1 MKRIAVITLF
11 TVFCALFSLQAQ
23 ERKLKIGYTNVDYIL
38 SLMPEAKQI
47 ETEYKSY
54 EKQLQN
60 QLESKI
66 TEYQTKAEEFRRDA
80 ATMTDIVRADKQ
92 NDLVALQNSIE
103 KFQREAEVSL
113 QNKQIELFQPA
124 YKKITDAIAIVSERQ
139 GYTHVFSDN
148 ASGLQVLLYAT
159 PEDDISNAVLKE
171 LGIEPPPAASNPGN

>member
-1 MKRIAVITLF
+1 MKQLF
-11 TVFCALFSLQAQ
+11 TLSFILLMLSSGYTRAQ
-23 ERKLKIGYTNVDYIL
+23 ERQLKIGYTNVDYIL

-66 TEYQTKAEEFRRDA
+66 QEYQGKAETFRRDA
-80 ATMTDIVRADKQ
+80 PTMTELVRADKQ
-92 NDLVALQNSIE
+92 NELIALQESIE
-103 KFQREAEVSL
+103 KFQREAEISL
-113 QNKQIELFQPA
+113 QNKQLELFQPA
-124 YKKITDAIAIVSERQ
+124 YKKITDAIKTVSEAN

-159 PEDDISNAVLKE
+159 PQDDVSPLVLKE
-171 LGIEPPPAASNPGN
+171 LGIEPPAQSSGN